1 MRMVVVFIIFLF
13 FCQSFFA
20 MDEERLIVS
29 RRPDRAHTAPQ
40 LTSPRTTQALCEQLQ
55 RLELLVQQQAQEINA
70 LKEKMGEQPDLLN
83 GSVSMPPQEKID
95 SPDLTVEQIKEK
107 NRRQQTPTY
116 LINKELEEKAELAR
130 ENSLLKKA
138 GAVVL
143 AGFAGLAGLW
153 VWSQKEGGE

>member
-1 MRMVVVFIIFLF
+1 MRMVLFFIIPLF
-13 FCQSFFA
+13 FGQFFLA
-20 MDEERLIVS
+20 MEEECLIIS
-29 RRPDRAHTAPQ
+29 RRPNRAKTMPQ
-40 LTSPRTTQALCEQLQ
+40 LTSPRTTQALYEQLQ

-70 LKEKMGEQPDLLN
+70 LKEKRGEQPDLLN

-107 NRRQQTPTY
+107 NRRQQLPTY

-143 AGFAGLAGLW
+143 AGFAGLGGFW